1 MAVSAILEAF
11 EPSSLDCCQIQHS
24 MGMRVVQLELVVSG
38 WGISA
43 SLCLAGPFA
52 KRQAWS
58 EEALAPGAFPSMT
71 QSPDFRWEMRDGLKP
86 LLLTVCLFAKSPLE
100 RGHSWQG
107 SASLAS
113 LCLLLH
119 QPPVWTRARACLFP
133 QSWHQKV
140 VILEVPRHSLAAFC
154 TPCSSFADG

>member
-11 EPSSLDCCQIQHS
+11 ETSSVDCCQIQHS
-24 MGMRVVQLELVVSG
+24 MGMELVQLELIVSG

-58 EEALAPGAFPSMT
+58 EDALAPGAFSSMT
-71 QSPDFRWEMRDGLKP
+71 QRPDFSWEMRDGLKS
-86 LLLTVCLFAKSPLE
+86 LLLTVCLFAKSPVE

-113 LCLLLH
+113 LCLLIH
-119 QPPVWTRARACLFP
+119 QSPVWTRARACLFT
-133 QSWHQKV
+133 QSWHPKV

-154 TPCSSFADG
+154 THCSSFADG